1 MGRSSSK
8 TTIDHNDYLVNNTKT
23 DTKNKDIIVNEN

>member
-1 MGRSSSK
+1 MGSSSSK
-8 TTIDHNDYLVNNTKT
+8 TTIDPNDYLVKNIKT